1 MEIIEK
7 SFSTVNE
14 FSEYL
19 SRHKD
24 SKIRLFRG
32 QKSDWPLDSKLVR
45 IVRKKNKGED
55 FFKIERRI
63 FNQFKEKYRSF
74 FEKELNDWELLALG
88 QHYGLPTRLIDWT
101 ANHLIALWFA
111 FEKEKE
117 NKEDRVVFGLVVDKV
132 NKVDFQS
139 DELFGGRFIKVFE
152 AMQIDRRVTNQE
164 SWFSIQ
170 PPQISGKGSGMLP
183 HFNNYNTLNEDE
195 SFENYLIKF
204 KFKNSLRWEILEDIN
219 KNGINSKIV
228 YPDLTG
234 LCKMIEMNEI
244 EKVS

>member
-101 ANHLIALWFA
+101 ANHLTEVSHF
-111 FEKEKE
+111 
-117 NKEDRVVFGLVVDKV
+117 
-132 NKVDFQS
+132 
-139 DELFGGRFIKVFE
+139 
-152 AMQIDRRVTNQE
+152 VT
-164 SWFSIQ
+164 S
-170 PPQISGKGSGMLP
+170 
-183 HFNNYNTLNEDE
+183 
-195 SFENYLIKF
+195 
-204 KFKNSLRWEILEDIN
+204 
-219 KNGINSKIV
+219 
-228 YPDLTG
+228 
-234 LCKMIEMNEI
+234 
-244 EKVS
+244 